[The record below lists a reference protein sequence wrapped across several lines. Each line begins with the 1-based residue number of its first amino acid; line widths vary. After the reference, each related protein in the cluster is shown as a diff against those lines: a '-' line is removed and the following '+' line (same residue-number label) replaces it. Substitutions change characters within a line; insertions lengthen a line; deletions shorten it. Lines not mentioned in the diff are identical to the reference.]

1 MGGEG
6 RCAMKALEVGGKGVW
21 VWGTSLLRSQLG
33 SPPLHT
39 LSALSPL
46 NVLTAYKRN

>member
-6 RCAMKALEVGGKGVW
+6 RCAMKALEGEGKGVW

-33 SPPLHT
+33 SPPPT
-39 LSALSPL
+39 LSLSLLFLP
-46 NVLTAYKRN
+46 